1 MKAYFIDLD
10 GVLIDSIDECWL
22 VATTAYFGFVHSSSL
37 IKNFFYKHRGLV
49 GPPYQYFTL
58 LDLIMNTSLDINGST
73 DDEIS
78 VQFKRLAKGYSQ
90 KTKLEIEK
98 IFFET
103 RVKFKKDMKYWLSLH
118 KLTEYGE
125 YLQNRPLEN
134 YFLITTKD
142 RPSTNSL
149 VSHFGLAFDDIYCNE
164 EINEKGS
171 KAAIID
177 SILENSKQFTSAV
190 FVDDSVDHLELI
202 NNKLVNCY
210 FADWGYG
217 DRKSF
222 EIFDKSLW

>member
-22 VATTAYFGFVHSSSL
+22 VATKAYFGFVHSSPL

-58 LDLIMNTSLDINGST
+58 LDLTMNITEDLRGLT

-78 VQFKRLAKGYSQ
+78 VQFKKLIKGYSQ

-98 IFFET
+98 NFFET
-103 RVKFKKDMKYWLSLH
+103 REKFKKDMEYWLSLH

-125 YLQNRPLEN
+125 CLQKKSLEN

-142 RPSTNSL
+142 KSSTDTL
-149 VSHFGLAFDDIYCNE
+149 VSHFGLAFDEVYCNE

-190 FVDDSVDHLELI
+190 FVDDSVDHLELV
-202 NNKLVNCY
+202 NNKSVNCY

-217 DRKSF
+217 NRQSF